1 MERRFLISDAEHRP
15 IAIAHL
21 ESPADEKP
29 FNLLIQ
35 TYEPGMPSTALS
47 IQQKITL
54 IDIDND
60 LAMEGTIVNHAAD
73 RLLVEPGK
81 RLGAEARKNLRVRT
95 AFESIMFPVS
105 GGSWQ
110 GQHKFI
116 SHDLSSGGI
125 ALRSNLSLECG
136 ETIEL
141 VLPVMEPPL
150 LVKASVLRPLPSNY
164 PEQLYATKFVD
175 LTDDEDSLIR
185 KSVFSIQLHP
195 H

>member
-1 MERRFLISDAEHRP
+1 MERRFLISDDEHRP
-15 IAIAHL
+15 IALAHL
-21 ESPADEKP
+21 TSPANEKP
-29 FNLLIQ
+29 FQLLIQ
-35 TYEPGMPSTALS
+35 TYEPGSPATALS

-60 LAMEGTIVNHAAD
+60 LAMEGVIVNHSAD
-73 RLLVEPGK
+73 RLLVEPGR

-95 AFESIMFPVS
+95 AFESLMFPLS
-105 GGSWQ
+105 GSWR

-125 ALRSNLSLECG
+125 ALRSDLPLECG
-136 ETIEL
+136 ETLEL
-141 VLPVMEPPL
+141 ILPVMEPPL
-150 LVKASVLRPLPSNY
+150 LVKACVLRPLPSNY

-175 LTDDEDSLIR
+175 LTDDEDALIR
-185 KSVFSIQLHP
+185 KSVFAIQLRP